1 MAGLKDRY
9 QTDIV
14 PALVKALGLKNRMQV
29 PRLVK
34 IVVNMGFS
42 AATDKDAQKMA
53 AADLARI
60 SGQNP
65 VITKSRKSISNFKL
79 RAGMPIG
86 AKVTLRGQRM
96 YDFMERFVHAALPR
110 IRDFRGVSASGFD
123 GRGNFTMGVQEQI
136 IFPEINPDDVKRTQ
150 GMDITFVT
158 TATSDDAARE
168 LMTRLG
174 LPFAKTKD
182 R

>member
-14 PALVKALGLKNRMQV
+14 PALGKALGLKNRMQV

-34 IVVNMGFS
+34 VVVNMGFN
-42 AATDKDAQKMA
+42 AATDKDAQKSA
-53 AADLARI
+53 TADLARI
-60 SGQNP
+60 TGQAP
-65 VITKSRKSISNFKL
+65 IVTKSRKSISNFKL
-79 RAGMPIG
+79 RAGMAIG
-86 AKVTLRGQRM
+86 AKVTMRGQRM
-96 YDFMERFVHAALPR
+96 YDFVERFVHAALPR

-123 GRGNFTMGVQEQI
+123 GRGNFTMGIQEQI

-158 TATSDDAARE
+158 TAASDAAARE
-168 LMTRLG
+168 LLTRLG
-174 LPFAKTKD
+174 LPFAKAKD